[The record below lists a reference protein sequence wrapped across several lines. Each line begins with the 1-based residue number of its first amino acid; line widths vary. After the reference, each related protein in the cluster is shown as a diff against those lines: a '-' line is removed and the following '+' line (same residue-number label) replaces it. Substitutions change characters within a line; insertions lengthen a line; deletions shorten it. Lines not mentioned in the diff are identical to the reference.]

1 VNRFA
6 HTVVASSSP
15 TVLLVVSKRNFD
27 KRIRPNMPRFQMKV
41 AKHMAGGGGGSG
53 RAGEEE
59 EEEEEEE
66 LGDVLASLLLRQK
79 KRWTTALDH
88 GDGVGAK
95 FTSEGAK
102 HTRGGKPHTFTT
114 YPGCPLAFASR
125 DAFCVCV
132 CILRLR
138 LRLPLPLMLAV
149 GWLVCL
155 SRVLPTPG
163 EGAETLSFKL
173 QVSLLLW
180 SMSALTWV
188 LLLIIVISGW

>member
-1 VNRFA
+1 MNRFA

-27 KRIRPNMPRFQMKV
+27 KRIRPNMPRFQRKV

-102 HTRGGKPHTFTT
+102 HTRGGKQHTFTT
-114 YPGCPLAFASR
+114 YPGCPLAF
-125 DAFCVCV
+125 CVCV
-132 CILRLR
+132 C
-138 LRLPLPLMLAV
+138 
-149 GWLVCL
+149 VCL
-155 SRVLPTPG
+155 SCSRSVGWSVCLGYCPPQARAQRRYHLSSRFPSCY
-163 EGAETLSFKL
+163 GACLR
-173 QVSLLLW
+173 
-180 SMSALTWV
+180 
-188 LLLIIVISGW
+188 